1 MNGIIILNK
10 PAGFTSFDAV
20 AKLRGIL
27 GERRIGHAGTLDP
40 QATGVL
46 VILFGNATRLSGIL
60 PEDDKVYEA
69 ECIFGLETDT
79 EDVWGTVKSS
89 ENVHASRE
97 EIRDA
102 IAGFTGTYLQT
113 PPMYSAKKVQGKK
126 LYELARKGIEIE
138 RKPCEVTVHEI
149 SDIAVTEAEEGK
161 VKASFTVHVSAG
173 TYIRSLIRDIAA
185 SIGEKAAMSA
195 LKRTRQGIFS
205 LEAAHSL
212 SEIEEA
218 VKGRN
223 LSRVSIPVEKVFE
236 DLPALTVLLE
246 YEARFLN
253 GNKLRPEMV
262 SCGEGTLSE
271 GAHYRIHL
279 ADGSF
284 KAVYSFTEGELV
296 PWRMFL

>member
-60 PEDDKVYEA
+60 PEDDKVYET

-79 EDVWGTVKSS
+79 EDIWGTVRSS
-89 ENVHASRE
+89 ENVRASRE

-113 PPMYSAKKVQGKK
+113 PPMYSAKIVQGKK

-161 VKASFTVHVSAG
+161 MKASFTVHVSAG

-218 VKGRN
+218 VKGGN

-262 SCGEGTLSE
+262 SVEE
-271 GAHYRIHL
+271 GALTEGARYRIHL

-284 KAVYSFTEGELV
+284 KAVYTCTEGELV
-296 PWRMFL
+296 PYKMFL